1 MQSRTHP
8 SSALTYETPTFRH
21 AGFLVARTTNTPPRG
36 IRPFQLKAFRVT
48 AGKLIQSAYTAM
60 SLIPRCRNLVVFA
73 TLALTVSFA
82 QQPQRVPPDASKKDE
97 QERIRT
103 VTEEV
108 QLTVTA
114 LDGHGRLDPSLEVA
128 DVSVLEN
135 GVAQE
140 IRSARRVP
148 AHVLVL
154 LDTGGELNSAKR
166 IRLTREIAKELVAG
180 LQGQDEICVMQ
191 FHSRIET
198 IQNWT
203 KDKTAI
209 VQALDKKLISGK
221 RARFFAAVIAAA
233 SQMQDR
239 PQGNRHV
246 VMVTDG
252 VQTSSEQIDRAAALE
267 NLRAANAVVHVISYT
282 SVSRETMQNQRR
294 LTRNR
299 DKSLV
304 PQDALNSIGGEEGQ
318 LARRAAQPGGVIFD
332 LDPQRRRQLKKY
344 EEAMRSSEKQLS
356 KIAEESGGRIWLPE
370 TFDEMVENGSEAAR
384 LIDSQ
389 FVVTYKPKRPLSE
402 AREGEIRRV
411 EVVSRRVG
419 LHLVSRRLYVV
430 PTPTE

>member
-1 MQSRTHP
+1 
-8 SSALTYETPTFRH
+8 
-21 AGFLVARTTNTPPRG
+21 
-36 IRPFQLKAFRVT
+36 
-48 AGKLIQSAYTAM
+48 M
-60 SLIPRCRNLVVFA
+60 SLIPRYRSLVLFA
-73 TLALTVSFA
+73 TLALTVSSFA

-97 QERIRT
+97 PERIRT

-114 LDGHGRLDPSLEVA
+114 LDSNGRLDPSLEVA

-135 GVAQE
+135 GVPQE

-180 LQGQDEICVMQ
+180 LQSQDEICVMQ

-198 IQNWT
+198 IQSWT

-209 VQALDKKLISGK
+209 AQALDKKLISGK

-252 VQTSSEQIDRAAALE
+252 VQTSTEQIDRAAALE
-267 NLRAANAVVHVISYT
+267 NLRATNAVVHVISYT
-282 SVSRETMQNQRR
+282 SVSRETMQNQQRIK
-294 LTRNR
+294 RNR

-304 PQDALNSIGGEEGQ
+304 PQDALNSIGGDEGTF
-318 LARRAAQPGGVIFD
+318 ARRAAQPGGVIFD
-332 LDPQRRRQLKKY
+332 LDPERRRQLKKY
-344 EEAMRSSEKQLS
+344 EEAMRTSEKQLS
-356 KIAEESGGRIWLPE
+356 KLAEESGGRIWLPE
-370 TFDEMVENGSEAAR
+370 TFHEMVENGSEAAR

-402 AREGEIRRV
+402 ARKGEIRRV
-411 EVVSRRVG
+411 EVLSRRVG

-430 PTPTE
+430 PTATE